1 MANQIKLKN
10 GSGSD
15 PSASDLVVGEVALR
29 TDNASLFTKKDDGT
43 IAEIGAAAGVSDGD
57 KGDITV
63 SNSGA
68 TFTIDDGVIN
78 NAKVASN
85 AAIARTKLA
94 NVDLVDD
101 TSPQLGNSLDMNGQS
116 INGGDSAGTTSNRI
130 KLGSGDDLQLYHDG
144 INSYL
149 DDNGTGDLQFR
160 TINGS
165 AINLIGGSE
174 YLARFVK
181 DGAVELYHGMSG
193 SAAEKKFE
201 THSTGGN
208 VTGSLGINTNTPA
221 STIDARAASGAT
233 VTARNTGTVASIAMS
248 VGSTTNQLVSRGVNS
263 STARDLIFM
272 QGVTTAAKI
281 DTNNNFLITN
291 DNAKLQLGAGQDLSI
306 YHTGSNNHIDSNNGI
321 LVLRSD
327 QFQLSTLNG
336 THKYID
342 IPTNEQGVD
351 LYYDNTK
358 RFATTDTGIDV
369 TGEITADKLTL
380 EDDGSASPILN
391 IKTDDANPWGFRLGN
406 DTYSTNVH
414 NGILAYVGNGGEGNF
429 RIGGNGVYEDMYF
442 RMHDGTTNKIVLQFE
457 ADDQSAE
464 LYAGGLKKFE
474 TDSSGVTVTGNIAV
488 SGTVDGVDI
497 AARDT
502 LFGGLTSSSG
512 VLTDGVTATTQAQSN
527 NSAQVAT
534 TSYVRTAI
542 ADLIDSS
549 PSTLN
554 TLNELAAALGDDAS
568 FSTTVTNSIATKLPL
583 AGGTLTGQLTA
594 NDDIFI
600 NVRGKSFKT
609 NDWEIFNT
617 TSGNGL
623 SISGGNSTSV
633 KIAISKE
640 GNVDVAGNITLGGT
654 VDGRDLAADGSKLDT
669 YEANGSSYVRSDA
682 SDTLTGD
689 TYTISSSTNEKIIL
703 SGASNPFIRFQEGT
717 TDKAYIQWH
726 QDGYIRLRN
735 EEAQDELR
743 VGNGSNGLQFAID
756 GTAHKV
762 FHAGNDGSG
771 SGLDSDTV
779 DGIQASSFLRSD
791 AADSFTHTL
800 TNAGKNEAPSVTAGC
815 LNLQPSGSGGK
826 TGIIFRSKVNPG
838 SDFGYLWWYDD
849 NNNYANETS
858 GENGVLVIGVQNDA
872 DDSTSEDAVAIES
885 SGNIWL
891 NAGIGTGIGG
901 ANAPNRT
908 KGKVIIG
915 KEGSSAEVTA
925 FPSGTRMIFQQS
937 SAPTGWTKDTSDTN
951 QRALRVVSGTASSGG
966 SMDFTTAFATH
977 NPSGATDNTTQG
989 GTVASGG
996 NNTNNATQGGS
1007 IANGGNNT
1015 NSGGNNTN
1023 STTQGGSVN
1032 SHTLSE
1038 SQMPTHR
1045 HTVKTTNSDSNST
1058 GSQGFPA
1065 NDNHSCP
1072 RTTDRSRNRN
1082 INSNTL
1088 LQAGSSSSHSH
1099 GFSGSSHSHSIN
1111 SHTHSINSH
1120 SHGFTGSAHSHS
1132 INSHSHG
1139 FSGSAHN
1146 HTFTGTAISLA
1157 VKYLDVIIAQKD

>member
-29 TDNASLFTKKDDGT
+29 TDSGQLFTKKDDGT
-43 IAEIGAAAGVSDGD
+43 IGEIGAAAGVSDGD

-68 TFTIDDGVIN
+68 TFTIDDGVITGAKIATNAISGTKIADGGVGFQQLGDDAVTTGKLADGAVN
-78 NAKVASN
+78 NARIADDTITNAKINSS

-130 KLGSGDDLQLYHDG
+130 KLGASDDLQLYHTG
-144 INSYL
+144 GSGYL
-149 DDNGTGDLQFR
+149 QNTTGFLFVHSNDLALRSVAQENY
-160 TINGS
+160 IVCEANGS
-165 AINLIGGSE
+165 
-174 YLARFVK
+174 V
-181 DGAVELYHGMSG
+181 DLYHGMG
-193 SAAEKKFE
+193 SSSAEKKFE
-201 THSTGGN
+201 TTSTGIS
-208 VTGSLGINTNTPA
+208 VTGDINCTSDLILDSTNTDFPRIELHSNATGIRKYAIFNGQAWNPDALLIYDLDGDNTRLTIEPNGLGINRGANSISHGLDVGGTAIIRGNTEIQGNI
-221 STIDARAASGAT
+221 TISSNKPSIIFTEGDANPDYQVFSQAGIFKIKDITVGTDRLKINTDGHVDIDGNTDFGA
-233 VTARNTGTVASIAMS
+233 
-248 VGSTTNQLVSRGVNS
+248 
-263 STARDLIFM
+263 
-272 QGVTTAAKI
+272 
-281 DTNNNFLITN
+281 
-291 DNAKLQLGAGQDLSI
+291 
-306 YHTGSNNHIDSNNGI
+306 
-321 LVLRSD
+321 
-327 QFQLSTLNG
+327 
-336 THKYID
+336 
-342 IPTNEQGVD
+342 
-351 LYYDNTK
+351 
-358 RFATTDTGIDV
+358 GIDV
-369 TGEITADKLTL
+369 TG
-380 EDDGSASPILN
+380 N
-391 IKTDDANPWGFRLGN
+391 I
-406 DTYSTNVH
+406 
-414 NGILAYVGNGGEGNF
+414 
-429 RIGGNGVYEDMYF
+429 
-442 RMHDGTTNKIVLQFE
+442 
-457 ADDQSAE
+457 
-464 LYAGGLKKFE
+464 
-474 TDSSGVTVTGNIAV
+474 TVT
-488 SGTVDGVDI
+488 GTVDGVDI

-568 FSTTVTNSIATKLPL
+568 FSTTVTNSIATKMPL
-583 AGGTLTGQLTA
+583 AGGTFSGDVTFNGGASAITIEGNSDIRFNNSSTWTGDVTGKIQLY
-594 NDDIFI
+594 N
-600 NVRGKSFKT
+600 NV
-609 NDWEIFNT
+609 
-617 TSGNGL
+617 L
-623 SISGGNSTSV
+623 YLSGGTGGIIFREGGTNRWRIDGDGHFVPNNGDGLLDIGTNTVRVRNGYFDTLYGDGSNLTNLPSQTDQNFTN
-633 KIAISKE
+633 ADHSKLDGIE
-640 GNVDVAGNITLGGT
+640 AGATADQSASEILTLIKT
-654 VDGRDLAADGSKLDT
+654 VDGL
-669 YEANGSSYVRSDA
+669 
-682 SDTLTGD
+682 
-689 TYTISSSTNEKIIL
+689 
-703 SGASNPFIRFQEGT
+703 
-717 TDKAYIQWH
+717 
-726 QDGYIRLRN
+726 
-735 EEAQDELR
+735 
-743 VGNGSNGLQFAID
+743 
-756 GTAHKV
+756 
-762 FHAGNDGSG
+762 G
-771 SGLDSDTV
+771 SGLDADSV
-779 DGIQASSFLRSD
+779 DGIAGSSFLRSD
-791 AADSFTHTL
+791 EADTFSHTL
-800 TNAGKNEAPSVTAGC
+800 TNASKNETPSVTAGC

-826 TGIIFRSKVNPG
+826 TGIIFRSKINAS

-849 NNNYANETS
+849 NDNYANNS
-858 GENGVLVIGVQNDA
+858 GNAENGVLVVGAQNDDA
-872 DDSTSEDAVAIES
+872 SGTPKDAVAIES
-885 SGNIWL
+885 AGNIWL